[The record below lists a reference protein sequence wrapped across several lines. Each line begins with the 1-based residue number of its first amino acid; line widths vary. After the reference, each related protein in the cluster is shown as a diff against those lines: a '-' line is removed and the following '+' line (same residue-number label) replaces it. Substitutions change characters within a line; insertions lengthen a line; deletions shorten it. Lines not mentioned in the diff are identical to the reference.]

1 MFKFG
6 KLVDATGRKAQMDN
20 GLFGRSGLLGAAF
33 AAATLTAG
41 CGVTVQRDLSTTKA
55 SEVVFDDMC
64 GLQDYFDGLKDT
76 SLSPPAEAFAQDM
89 TNDKGTAAGG
99 RTRFVFASEF
109 QLHHLKKVL
118 AENWKRLPEGV
129 PAAQK
134 IEIEV
139 RWSEKAGLK
148 RVVTNEEAI
157 LQVGDQQLFL
167 PYHVCLS
174 DMLFGES
181 LYDTRRAFLGLPAPI
196 PSPFAKPVEPTE
208 PSEPIKPRVMAG
220 PLPIP
225 ASRAGTASAAAP
237 SQPQGEFHGEEGG
250 DVPVQPVAP
259 TPVTE
264 PAPASGEPSAAPASP
279 PSGSSSSGLAP
290 ALPGAGR

>member
-6 KLVDATGRKAQMDN
+6 KLFDAPGRKTQMDN
-20 GLFGRSGLLGAAF
+20 GLFGRPAFLRAAF
-33 AAATLTAG
+33 AAAALTASG
-41 CGVTVQRDLSTTKA
+41 CGVTVQRDLSTAKA

-76 SLSPPAEAFAQDM
+76 TLAPPAEAFAQDM
-89 TNDKGTAAGG
+89 TNEKGTAGG

-118 AENWKRLPEGV
+118 AENWKRLPENV
-129 PAAQK
+129 PGAQK

-157 LQVGDQQLFL
+157 LQVGEKQVFL

-174 DMLFGES
+174 DLLFGES
-181 LYDTRRAFLGLPAPI
+181 LYDTRRAFLGLPAAA
-196 PSPFAKPVEPTE
+196 PSPFAKPVESTE
-208 PSEPIKPRVMAG
+208 PAGPSRPHMMAA

-225 ASRAGTASAAAP
+225 SSRAVGAATATGSRDRLD
-237 SQPQGEFHGEEGG
+237 EGEEGAE
-250 DVPVQPVAP
+250 VPVQPVAP
-259 TPVTE
+259 TPIVE
-264 PAPASGEPSAAPASP
+264 PGPASAAPVGPPASGNPAPAIPA
-279 PSGSSSSGLAP
+279 
-290 ALPGAGR
+290 AGR